1 MLVFANG
8 SEAELVEREPG
19 RLLRSSRS
27 LLRELQCLKM
37 RVRDLRMPMMHLRQC
52 LQTYRTSLNVISM
65 RPEEG
70 SRRSED
76 IMEINFRDII
86 YAVFFL
92 AMAVLCA
99 IDVWVI

>member
-1 MLVFANG
+1 
-8 SEAELVEREPG
+8 
-19 RLLRSSRS
+19 
-27 LLRELQCLKM
+27 
-37 RVRDLRMPMMHLRQC
+37 
-52 LQTYRTSLNVISM
+52 M